1 MKKPNT
7 NPAVAEQNGAR
18 LRCLMCGEIVV
29 LTLPMPVDVWCA
41 AAKAFAKLHARC
53 RVKR

>member
-1 MKKPNT
+1 
-7 NPAVAEQNGAR
+7 
-18 LRCLMCGEIVV
+18 
-29 LTLPMPVDVWCA
+29 MPVDVWCA